1 MSFYHK
7 NCDFLS
13 WGKLYLHIW
22 GCVWHKWGA
31 YLQCII
37 SLHHNAFCTAFVNVA
52 VLWPWPYRYSIVRC
66 PRRGTIQLHTLL
78 GIWRQS
84 TCHMHYICIHGD
96 LYIEALDIFF
106 EIWISGSMSLWL
118 RFVYLFHMKL
128 DVLNVIHLRLN
139 CCLMNLHFK

>member
-1 MSFYHK
+1 MSFYDK

-37 SLHHNAFCTAFVNVA
+37 SLHHNAFCTAFMDVA
-52 VLWPWPYRYSIVRC
+52 VLWPRPYRYSIVRC
-66 PRRGTIQLHTLL
+66 PRRGTMQLHTLL
-78 GIWRQS
+78 G
-84 TCHMHYICIHGD
+84 M
-96 LYIEALDIFF
+96 EAVDMSYALHLHSWWFIYWSIGHVFF
-106 EIWISGSMSLWL
+106 EMWISDSISLWL

-128 DVLNVIHLRLN
+128 DVLNVIHLRLV
-139 CCLMNLHFK
+139 CRLMNL